1 MCTRMCS
8 GARHIAIQRFS
19 AHGHATS
26 PTIATR
32 SGPRA
37 LAVLAVKDNGR
48 ARAFKRPP
56 LAATLDAH
64 FRTFLA
70 ATSQLARRQTM
81 NLDEI

>member
-1 MCTRMCS
+1 
-8 GARHIAIQRFS
+8 
-19 AHGHATS
+19 
-26 PTIATR
+26 
-32 SGPRA
+32 